1 MVKIVETCRT
11 AGIFIIE
18 VMFRKH
24 GIYDRPPF
32 LTTIMMSI
40 AQVQKLLALALA
52 HNMNG
57 KKRSSYSF
65 GQVFGD
71 SCSPQ
76 VILSD

>member
-1 MVKIVETCRT
+1 ML
-11 AGIFIIE
+11 
-18 VMFRKH
+18 
-24 GIYDRPPF
+24 YDCPPF
-32 LTTIMMSI
+32 LTTSAMST

-57 KKRSSYSF
+57 RKKSSYSV